1 MDEHRQNS
9 SADEAVQQ
17 LPRTFTFFGGYD
29 HTLDSKGRLI
39 IPNAYRKPLG
49 ETFTISVTPDGEG
62 IALYPEQVFD
72 EMLAD
77 LYELNRL
84 DEYVQKYLAYLGK
97 MSYRHMEADTQGRLL
112 IPAKLRQRILGDAKE
127 LEISGAMDHVRIV
140 DSAKGAE
147 EDDFFDLNRKEI
159 LRNVSK
165 LKADQMA
172 RKGEATK

>member
-1 MDEHRQNS
+1 MDEKQQKNA
-9 SADEAVQQ
+9 ADESATR

-39 IPNAYRKPLG
+39 IPTAYRKPLG

-62 IALYPEQVFD
+62 IALYPESVFD

-77 LYELNRL
+77 LYQLNRL

-97 MSYRHMEADTQGRLL
+97 MSYRNMEADTQGRVL
-112 IPAKLRQRILGDAKE
+112 IPVKLRQRILGDAKE

-140 DSAKGAE
+140 DSAKGAD
-147 EDDFFDLNRKEI
+147 EDEFFDLNRKDI

-172 RKGEATK
+172 RKGEA

>member
-1 MDEHRQNS
+1 MDENRQNPS
-9 SADEAVQQ
+9 TDETVQQ

-72 EMLAD
+72 DMLAD

-97 MSYRHMEADTQGRLL
+97 MSYRHMEADTQGRIL